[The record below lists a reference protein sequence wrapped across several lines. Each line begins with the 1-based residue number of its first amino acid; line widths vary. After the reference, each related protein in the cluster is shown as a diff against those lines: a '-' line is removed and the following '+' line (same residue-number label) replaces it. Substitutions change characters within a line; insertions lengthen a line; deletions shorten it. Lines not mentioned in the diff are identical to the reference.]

1 VHGYFFRVSLFF
13 SCYFCYCFFVVVFF
27 VTNKQHGNSE
37 AALKVIHNMF
47 STLCSIPDAV
57 GSGYRMK
64 TQAPVRTESERRRAG
79 AGGRGVPKEQGRNW
93 RR

>member
-1 VHGYFFRVSLFF
+1 
-13 SCYFCYCFFVVVFF
+13 
-27 VTNKQHGNSE
+27 
-37 AALKVIHNMF
+37 
-47 STLCSIPDAV
+47 
-57 GSGYRMK
+57 MK